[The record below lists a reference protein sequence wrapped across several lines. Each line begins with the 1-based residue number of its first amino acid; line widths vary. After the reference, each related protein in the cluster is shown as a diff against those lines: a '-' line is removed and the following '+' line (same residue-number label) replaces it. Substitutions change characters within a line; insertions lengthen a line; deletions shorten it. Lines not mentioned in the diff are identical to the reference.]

1 MPPRRSGRQAR
12 RFVIGGAI
20 TAGLLAGGVGVAMA
34 ATSSSSPSPAP
45 SGPASTSPY
54 SGSSGSSG
62 STTPTHHR
70 CPNMGN
76 GSGGSRR
83 GGYGNGGASNRA
95 YMN

>member
-1 MPPRRSGRQAR
+1 MSPRSSGRRLR
-12 RFVIGGAI
+12 RFIIGGAI
-20 TAGLLAGGVGVAMA
+20 TAGLLAGGVGVAVA

-45 SGPASTSPY
+45 SGPPSTSPY
-54 SGSSGSSG
+54 SGSSG

-83 GGYGNGGASNRA
+83 GGYGYGGASNSA
-95 YMN
+95 YVN